1 MRTHFIVALAG
12 LTLAGCGPQPESTS
26 SGAAQTRIFDTQ
38 RNALDKAKAVN
49 DTVTQGAEALRAQE
63 EAQTK

>member
-1 MRTHFIVALAG
+1 MRTALIVGLAV
-12 LTLAGCGPQPESTS
+12 LILAGCGPEPESAS
-26 SGAAQTRIFDTQ
+26 NAAQTRIYDTQ

-63 EAQTK
+63 EAQAK